1 MPTFQLRKLRLKEI
15 KIFIENLRTITIFVF
30 AAKSHLATPGS
41 AFNHFFSEQ
50 NSTYPENDFVMTA
63 IRNIGAIYA
72 SIWIT
77 ALLRNSLC
85 MQQPDSNYLRK
96 P

>member
-30 AAKSHLATPGS
+30 MAKSHSATPGS

-63 IRNIGAIYA
+63 ICNIGAHLCIYMDNGSA
-72 SIWIT
+72 EEF
-77 ALLRNSLC
+77 SLHATT
-85 MQQPDSNYLRK
+85 
-96 P
+96 